1 MNQLKKLHANLSI
14 QESTGVMN
22 LEPVLTAEAQ
32 AAAPAEPRHILY
44 MVDTFFG
51 GFGGAEGAL
60 LRTVRSLPK
69 DRYRASVVTFK
80 VGPDLNKYG
89 TFDCPFHIFN
99 LDRTYDWEAAKTA
112 WKINRLIRE
121 QNVSLVHTFFETS
134 DLWGGLIAKL
144 SGAPKLISSRRDMG
158 ILRQPKHK
166 LLYRWMGPWYD
177 QVHTVSEEVRDYM
190 IKADGLDPNK
200 VVTVYNGID
209 LERIDAAPVPPD
221 IWASLGAGH
230 AEQLI
235 VTVCNVRRVKGLE
248 MLLRSAARVAKEKP
262 GAVFAIIGNINE
274 PEYLKEIERLRDD
287 LGIGRNVVFPGRR
300 FDVFSIL
307 KSANVFCLPS
317 LSEGLSNALLEATAA
332 GLPAVATRV
341 GGNPEVIIEGKTGY
355 VVESGDDSAMADRVL
370 SLLRDPVR
378 ASQMGEIG
386 RSVVRAKFTTQTMSD
401 RVVSLYDSLLKP
413 PMK

>member
-1 MNQLKKLHANLSI
+1 
-14 QESTGVMN
+14 
-22 LEPVLTAEAQ
+22 
-32 AAAPAEPRHILY
+32 

-60 LRTVRSLPK
+60 LRTVRNLPA

-80 VGPDLNKYG
+80 VGPDLDKYG
-89 TFDCPFHIFN
+89 MFECPFHVFP

-112 WKINRLIRE
+112 WKLNRLIRE
-121 QNVSLVHTFFETS
+121 QNVQLVHTFFETS
-134 DLWGGLIAKL
+134 DIWGGLIAKL
-144 SGAPKLISSRRDMG
+144 SGVPKLISSRRDMG
-158 ILRQPKHK
+158 ILRQPKHT
-166 LLYRWMGPWYD
+166 LLYKWMAPLYD
-177 QVHTVSEEVRDYM
+177 QVHTVSDEVRNFM
-190 IKADGLDPNK
+190 IKTDGLDPEK
-200 VVTVYNGID
+200 VKTVYNGID

-230 AEQLI
+230 AKQLI

-248 MLLRSAARVAKEKP
+248 MLLRCAARVAKEVP
-262 GAVFAIIGNINE
+262 GAVFAVIGNINE
-274 PEYLKEIERLRDD
+274 PEYLKEIEQLRDS
-287 LGIGRNVVFPGRR
+287 LGIHDNLVFPGRR

-355 VVESGDDSAMADRVL
+355 VVESGDDAAMADRVL
-370 SLLRDPVR
+370 SLLRNPAG

-386 RSVVRAKFTTQTMSD
+386 RSVIRNKFTTQTMSD
-401 RVVSLYDSLLKP
+401 RVVSLYDTLLG
-413 PMK
+413 

>member
-1 MNQLKKLHANLSI
+1 MDPLRTQDAVAVKLPGERLAAS
-14 QESTGVMN
+14 QAETST
-22 LEPVLTAEAQ
+22 
-32 AAAPAEPRHILY
+32 EPRHILY

-80 VGPDLNKYG
+80 VGPDLDKYG
-89 TFDCPFHIFN
+89 MFDCPFHVFP
-99 LDRTYDWEAAKTA
+99 LDRTYDWAAAKTA
-112 WKINRLIRE
+112 WRLNRLIRE

-144 SGAPKLISSRRDMG
+144 SGVPKLISSRRDMG
-158 ILRQPKHK
+158 ILRLPKHSRF
-166 LLYRWMGPWYD
+166 YRWMAPHYD
-177 QVHTVSEEVRDYM
+177 QVHTVSDEVRNFM
-190 IKADGLDPNK
+190 IKADGLDPAK
-200 VVTVYNGID
+200 VMTVYNGID

-230 AEQLI
+230 AKQLV

-248 MLLRSAARVAKEKP
+248 TLLRAAARVAREIP
-262 GAVFAIIGNINE
+262 GAVFAIIGNVNE
-274 PEYLKEIERLRDD
+274 PEYLREIEALRDS
-287 LGIGRNVVFPGRR
+287 LGVHDNVVFPGRR

-307 KSANVFCLPS
+307 KSANIFCLPS

-355 VVESGDDSAMADRVL
+355 VVESGDDAAMADRLL
-370 SLLRDPVR
+370 SLLRNPAQ

-386 RSVVRAKFTTQTMSD
+386 RSVIRSKFTTQTMTD
-401 RVVSLYDSLLKP
+401 RVVSLYDSLLS
-413 PMK
+413 